1 VSKRKDRSGGG
12 SLPKIEPGEP
22 LPSIEECWTAYA
34 DRVLPA
40 DAGVV
45 QRYETRKAF
54 YAGFWSM
61 LSICIRLGESD
72 VSEADGIAALERLRI
87 ETEAWIKARIAE
99 EGG

>member
-1 VSKRKDRSGGG
+1 VSKRKSGNNGG

-22 LPSIEECWTAYA
+22 LPSIEECWSAYA

-45 QRYETRKAF
+45 QRRETTKAF

-61 LSICIRLGESD
+61 LSICIRLGEPD
-72 VSEADGIAALERLRI
+72 VPEADGMAALERLRI
-87 ETEAWIKARIAE
+87 EAETWIRARSAE